1 MSFLGFSTFHVVM
14 IILLILSIDKI
25 LSSFS
30 STISSGINLLLNNL
44 RFVIAIIPFAPTE
57 PAVEEQEEGLSRK
70 ELGIYCFIAACVL
83 FVAPM
88 LKKRGF

>member
-1 MSFLGFSTFHVVM
+1 MRKNFTRLLALVLVAVFVLG
-14 IILLILSIDKI
+14 LIPTAFADQEERTSDRVCSVTVRDVHLSAD
-25 LSSFS
+25 
-30 STISSGINLLLNNL
+30 
-44 RFVIAIIPFAPTE
+44 APTE